1 MAATGVLAVVR
12 ALAVSFGL
20 HGQEAARPETAVD
33 FSAAI
38 EEAARLRRLHSLL
51 ISRHGELIL
60 ERYFHGARSTRLANV
75 KSVSKS
81 VISALVG
88 IAIERGLIESVDT
101 PIARFFPDWLGED
114 ADPAKRAITIEDLLT
129 MRSGLESTSGRGYGA
144 WVQSANWVRYV
155 LSRPVVSPPA
165 ERMDYSTGNSHLLS
179 AILTRVSGTNTWEF
193 ARDALAKPLG
203 MRLQR
208 WQRDPQGIYFG
219 GNNMEM
225 TPRQMTEFGELYLN
239 LGHANGRQIVPE
251 AWVKAS
257 FIPRARSHWSN
268 ELYGYG
274 WWIGDMAGYRAYFAW
289 GYGGQLIFVIPD
301 PSLVV
306 VTTSSTTTG
315 GARRSHRRAVFDL
328 VEQLVVRTV
337 GSAVVGEA
345 QLSGG
350 N

>member
-1 MAATGVLAVVR
+1 MATGTLPFLCALAAPVQLRSQEAGKPAAAT
-12 ALAVSFGL
+12 
-20 HGQEAARPETAVD
+20 VD
-33 FSAAI
+33 FSEAV
-38 EEAARLRRLHSLL
+38 EEAARLPRLHSLL

-60 ERYFHGARSTRLANV
+60 ERYFRGVRTGQLANV

-101 PIARFFPDWLGED
+101 PIARFFPDQLHGD

-155 LSRPVVSPPA
+155 LSRPTVSPPGT
-165 ERMDYSTGNSHLLS
+165 RMDYSTGNSHLLS
-179 AILTRVSGTNTWEF
+179 AILTRVSGKSTWEF
-193 ARDALAKPLG
+193 ARDVLAGPLG
-203 MRLQR
+203 IRLQR

-225 TPRQMTEFGELYLN
+225 TPRQMVSFGELYLN
-239 LGHANGRQIVPE
+239 GGQANGRRIVSE
-251 AWVKAS
+251 GWVKAS
-257 FIPRARSHWSN
+257 FIPRARSHWSD

-274 WWIGDMAGYRAYFAW
+274 WWICDMAGYRAYFAW

-301 PSLVV
+301 LRLVV
-306 VTTSSTTTG
+306 VTTSSTSPG
-315 GARRSHRRAVFDL
+315 GTRRSHRRVVFDV
-328 VEQLVVRTV
+328 VEQLVVR
-337 GSAVVGEA
+337 VVRR
-345 QLSGG
+345 
-350 N
+350 